1 MRCPCREYEGNN
13 TNQKVPEM
21 VVKTSTWLEPQL
33 PGFNTC
39 FLPVYLPRGALGTT
53 PGPPT
58 AQVHPP
64 IPLME
69 QGSKRLLEG
78 PCNAQAEV
86 WNQWSQ
92 GEEVEAES
100 KWLAQGLTAGRAKL
114 RVPAA
119 HSPRSPTVICS

>member
-1 MRCPCREYEGNN
+1 M
-13 TNQKVPEM
+13 
-21 VVKTSTWLEPQL
+21 
-33 PGFNTC
+33 
-39 FLPVYLPRGALGTT
+39 

-69 QGSKRLLEG
+69 QGSGRLLGE

-86 WNQWSQ
+86 WRRRSQ

-100 KWLAQGLTAGRAKL
+100 KWLAQGLMAGRAKL

-119 HSPRSPTVICS
+119 HSPRITNRHLFLDPQIVSLRGDADLTAVNVCRGPDVMLGDPGGERIRCRPVH